1 MTSVET
7 APASGAR
14 KLIDVDGRLIGS
26 GEPCYVIAELS
37 ANHNHRLQTAL
48 DVISMAADAGADA
61 VKIQTYTP
69 DTLTIDCDEPPFV
82 ISGGTP
88 WEGRKLYE
96 LYADAMTP
104 WEWHEPMK
112 AHADSLGI
120 QLFSTPFDTTAV
132 EFLME
137 LGVPAMKIA
146 SFEMVDH
153 ALIEAVAAT
162 GKPILMS
169 TGMATMEE
177 IGEAVAVARCGG
189 ADDLILLRCN
199 SAYPAPLEQ
208 MDLRSIPDMAERF
221 DVATGLSDHT
231 LGVTAAVS
239 AVALG
244 ACVIEKHVTMS
255 REDPGPDSAF
265 SLEPRELREMIQQ
278 VRDVERAL
286 GGVRYGPTDQEKA
299 SIAFRRSLFVVDDIE
314 PGELLT
320 TDNVRSIRPGYGLA
334 PKHLDEVL
342 GRTAAIGIRRG
353 TPLQFDLL
361 A

>member
-1 MTSVET
+1 MPSETDASV
-7 APASGAR
+7 
-14 KLIDVDGRLIGS
+14 IDIDGRQVGP
-26 GEPCYVIAELS
+26 GQPCYVIAELS

-48 DVISMAADAGADA
+48 DVISMAVDCGADA

-69 DTLTIDCDEPPFV
+69 DTLTIDSDSAPFIV
-82 ISGGTP
+82 GAGTP
-88 WEGRKLYE
+88 WEGRTLYE

-120 QLFSTPFDTTAV
+120 QLFSTPFDASAV

-153 ALIEAVAAT
+153 ALIRAVAET
-162 GKPILMS
+162 GRPMLMS
-169 TGMATMEE
+169 TGMASMNE
-177 IGEAVAVARCGG
+177 IDEAVQVARGAG

-208 MDLRSIPDMAERF
+208 MDLRTIPDMAERF
-221 DVATGLSDHT
+221 DVLTGLSDHT

-255 REDPGPDSAF
+255 RAEPGPDSAF
-265 SLEPRELREMIQQ
+265 SLEPAELQAMIEQ
-278 VRDVERAL
+278 VRDVERSL

-299 SIAFRRSLFVVDDIE
+299 SIAFRRSLFVVEDVL
-314 PGELLT
+314 PGEELT
-320 TDNVRSIRPGYGLA
+320 ADNVRSIRPGYGLA
-334 PKHLDEVL
+334 PKHLPDVI
-342 GRTAAIGIRRG
+342 GRTAATRIARG
-353 TPLQFDLL
+353 TPLELDLL